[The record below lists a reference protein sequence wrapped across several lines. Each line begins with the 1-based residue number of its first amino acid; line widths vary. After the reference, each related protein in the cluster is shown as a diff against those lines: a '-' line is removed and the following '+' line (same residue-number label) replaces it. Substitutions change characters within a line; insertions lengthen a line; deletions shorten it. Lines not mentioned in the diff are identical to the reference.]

1 MELESQTSAWGSI
14 GLMRWRVGS
23 ALRRS
28 GTYGPVAAAATPAGY
43 LLGGAGMNL
52 ITLAENLGT
61 SVKML
66 EDHYVKLS
74 DDATGEV
81 VEAHGFKL
89 GLRVM
94 KAA

>member
-1 MELESQTSAWGSI
+1 VSEKGKGARHNQ
-14 GLMRWRVGS
+14 R
-23 ALRRS
+23 
-28 GTYGPVAAAATPAGY
+28 TP
-43 LLGGAGMNL
+43 
-52 ITLAENLGT
+52 LGT

-89 GLRVM
+89 GSRVV